1 MSASRNRGLAWTTVL
16 IVMFGLSISIVTLG
30 HQGLLTLQKDPKQW
44 VMPNGNYS
52 GWNYSALDQINLSNI
67 QNLTMAW
74 TFQLGILDA
83 VEASPLVVG
92 NTMYIVTPKPNFIYA
107 LDLTRDGVIKWEFRP
122 EFPQMDAAIKAA
134 CCGAETRGLA
144 YADGKIFY
152 TTLDGQVYAI
162 NAEDGKVVWRSQNA
176 DISIGETASAMPL
189 IIHDKVIVGVMG
201 GEKGVRGHVT
211 AYNINTGSM
220 RWRYYSTGPN
230 NEVGIGPRFKP
241 FYADDKAPNTALDS
255 WYGDSWKRG
264 GGTIWGWFTFDPELN
279 LFYYGTSNCS
289 PWNPDYRRKWGEIDL
304 DAQGGLATYRNNYCS
319 SMLARDADSGELV
332 WAYNFTP
339 QDAWDLDEPSAPI
352 ILDLQI
358 SGRMRKT
365 LVHPARNGFFYVFDR
380 ASGEMLL
387 KPWAFVYNDLI
398 KGVDMETGRALYDI
412 RKIMFTKL
420 EDRQKYVPDA
430 KDTMVTWC
438 PGIAARNWFQDAYS
452 PRTGLIY
459 TPVSNQCGTQKV
471 IEGKFVPGA
480 DYTLREGVAGGN
492 PMAPGATSAGELQAN
507 DPVTGKTVWRLPW
520 KITNNA
526 PVMATAGDLLFQGGP
541 NEGVFRAINART
553 GQIVWSFRTGS
564 NFRSSPISYTG
575 PDGRQYVA
583 IIASQLGG
591 NNRVQADA
599 AADADI
605 RFRRSGA
612 TLYVF
617 ALPRAVAGT
626 AKQ

>member
-1 MSASRNRGLAWTTVL
+1 LTV
-16 IVMFGLSISIVTLG
+16 IFGLGIPSVAHG
-30 HQGLLTLQKDPKQW
+30 HQGLLALQKDPKQW

-74 TFQLGILDA
+74 SMQLGILDA
-83 VEASPLVVG
+83 HEASPLVIG
-92 NTMYIVTPKPNFIYA
+92 NTMYIVTPKPNYVYA

-122 EFPQMDAAIKAA
+122 EMLQMDAAIKAA

-152 TTLDGQVYAI
+152 STLDGQIFAL
-162 NAEDGKVVWRSQNA
+162 NAEDGKVVWRAENA
-176 DISIGETASAMPL
+176 NIAIGETASAMPL
-189 IIHDKVIVGVMG
+189 IVNDKVIVGVMG

-220 RWRYYSTGPN
+220 RWRYYSMGPN

-241 FYADDKAPNTALDS
+241 FYMDDRVPNPALDS

-264 GGTIWGWFTFDPELN
+264 GGTIWGWFTFDPDLN

-289 PWNPDYRRKWGEIDL
+289 PWNPDYRRKWGEVDL
-304 DAQGGLATYRNNYCS
+304 DARGGMATYRNNYCS
-319 SMLARDADSGELV
+319 SILARDADSGELV
-332 WAYNFTP
+332 WAYNLTP
-339 QDAWDLDEPSAPI
+339 QDAWDLDEPSAGI
-352 ILDLQI
+352 IVDLQI
-358 SGRMRKT
+358 GGRMRKT

-380 ASGEMLL
+380 ATGEMLL

-412 RKIMFTKL
+412 SKIMFTKL

-430 KDTMVTWC
+430 KDTTVTWC

-459 TPVSNQCGTQKV
+459 TPTSNQCNSQKM

-480 DYTLREGVAGGN
+480 DYTLRENVGQTN
-492 PMAPGATSAGELQAN
+492 PLAPGAQSAGELQAT
-507 DPVTGKTVWRLPW
+507 DPVTGKTVWRVPW
-520 KITNNA
+520 KVGNNA

-541 NEGVFRAINART
+541 NEGVFRAFNART
-553 GQIVWSFRTGS
+553 GQIVWTFRTGS
-564 NFRSSPISYTG
+564 NFRSSPISYAG

-583 IIASQLGG
+583 IIGSQLGP
-591 NNRVQADA
+591 NTRVEPGA

-605 RFRRSGA
+605 RYRRSGA

-617 ALPRAVAGT
+617 ALPRGAAGGS
-626 AKQ
+626 K

>member
-1 MSASRNRGLAWTTVL
+1 LTV
-16 IVMFGLSISIVTLG
+16 IFGLGIPSVAHG
-30 HQGLLTLQKDPKQW
+30 HQGLLALQKDPKQW

-74 TFQLGILDA
+74 SMQLGILDA
-83 VEASPLVVG
+83 HEASPLVIG
-92 NTMYIVTPKPNFIYA
+92 NTMYIVTPKPNYVYA

-122 EFPQMDAAIKAA
+122 EMLQMDAAIKAA

-152 TTLDGQVYAI
+152 STLDGQIFAL
-162 NAEDGKVVWRSQNA
+162 NAEDGKVVWRAENA
-176 DISIGETASAMPL
+176 NIAIGETASAMPL
-189 IIHDKVIVGVMG
+189 IVNDKVIVGVMG

-220 RWRYYSTGPN
+220 RWRYYSMGPN

-241 FYADDKAPNTALDS
+241 FYMDDRVPNPALDS

-264 GGTIWGWFTFDPELN
+264 GGTIWGWFTFDPDLN

-289 PWNPDYRRKWGEIDL
+289 PWNPDYRRKWGEVDL
-304 DAQGGLATYRNNYCS
+304 DARGGMATYRNNYCS
-319 SMLARDADSGELV
+319 SILARDADSGELV
-332 WAYNFTP
+332 WAYNLTP
-339 QDAWDLDEPSAPI
+339 QDAWDLDEPSAGI
-352 ILDLQI
+352 IVDLQI
-358 SGRMRKT
+358 GGRMRKT

-380 ASGEMLL
+380 ATGEMLL

-412 RKIMFTKL
+412 SKIMFTKL

-430 KDTMVTWC
+430 KDTTVTWC

-459 TPVSNQCGTQKV
+459 TPTSNQCNSQKM

-480 DYTLREGVAGGN
+480 DYTLRENVGQTN
-492 PMAPGATSAGELQAN
+492 PLAPGAQSAGELQAT
-507 DPVTGKTVWRLPW
+507 DPVTGKTVWRVPW
-520 KITNNA
+520 KVGNNA

-541 NEGVFRAINART
+541 NEGVFRAFNART
-553 GQIVWSFRTGS
+553 GQIVWTFRTGS
-564 NFRSSPISYTG
+564 NFRSSPISYAG

-583 IIASQLGG
+583 IIGSQLGP
-591 NNRVQADA
+591 NTRVEPDA

-605 RFRRSGA
+605 RYRRSGA

-617 ALPRAVAGT
+617 ALPRGAAGGS
-626 AKQ
+626 K